1 MNWSDVTAA
10 PSPRKLREFAGLFL
24 LFFVAIAGWRAW
36 HGVMDGRTD
45 ALAALGLAVGGVGL
59 LYPPAIRLVY
69 TGWMIA
75 VFPIGWTVSRLML
88 AVLFYLVFTPVAL
101 VFRLMGR
108 DALRLK
114 RRQTGSYW
122 MDRPAPGNVKEY
134 FRQS

>member
-1 MNWSDVTAA
+1 MTWSDVTT
-10 PSPRKLREFAGLFL
+10 PPNPRRLREFAGLFL
-24 LFFVAIAGWRAW
+24 VFFVALAAYRAW
-36 HGVMDGRTD
+36 HGVLDGRTD
-45 ALAALGLAVGGVGL
+45 ALATLGLVVGGAGL

-114 RRQTGSYW
+114 RRPAGSYW
-122 MDRPAPGNVKEY
+122 TPRPAPGNVKEY

>member
-1 MNWSDVTAA
+1 MNWIDVTA
-10 PSPRKLREFAGLFL
+10 PPPPRRLREFAGLFVV
-24 LFFVAIAGWRAW
+24 FFVGIAAWRAW
-36 HGVMDGRTD
+36 HGVVDGRTE
-45 ALAALGLAVGGVGL
+45 ALAALGVVVGGAGL

-75 VFPIGWTVSRLML
+75 AFPIGWTVSRLML

-108 DALRLK
+108 DALQLK

-122 MDRPAPGNVKEY
+122 TARPAAGNVKEY